1 MSEAPA
7 GLKYTRSHEWARVED
22 DGQITVGIT
31 DHAQEQLGD
40 IVFVE
45 LPNPGDQ
52 LAAEDACA
60 VVESVKAAS
69 DIYAPLAGA
78 ISAVNETLADQPEV
92 INQDAYGAGWLFRLE
107 AEDATLLDGLMDAEQ
122 YQEFLTSEQD

>member
-31 DHAQEQLGD
+31 DHAQEQ
-40 IVFVE
+40 
-45 LPNPGDQ
+45 
-52 LAAEDACA
+52 
-60 VVESVKAAS
+60 AAS